1 MSKDNNTIGNT
12 GFASGQAPAHRPTT
26 AQSPGKLCL
35 NLKKTTCNI
44 NNMIKREIQ
53 LSKEFKSQATK
64 AILAINL
71 FALTYLII
79 LLLAVLLTG
88 LCIAGGVSLIVIKP
102 MFVTIALGIG
112 LASLGVLILI
122 FLLKFIFKSHIIDR
136 SHLIEINEQQEPE
149 LFKMIREIVHSVG
162 TNFPKKVY
170 LSSEVNAAVFYDSSF
185 WSMFFPIKK
194 NLLIGLGLVNTV
206 TKEELKAI
214 LSHEFGHFSQRTM
227 KVGSFVYN
235 VNQVI
240 FNMLFENESYES
252 LIQRWANVSG
262 YFSIFVVF
270 AVKINEG
277 IQWVLRK
284 LYIIVN
290 KNYLGLSREMEFH
303 ADEIAASVTGYEP
316 LKNSLLRMALA
327 DQSFNN
333 VLNFYY
339 NRISENIKSVNL
351 YQDQSSV
358 INFLAELNSL
368 PKTNE
373 LPDISLEEQSKYNK
387 SKLVIKDQWASHPTT
402 EERISRLE
410 KTGFSAKYDSDL
422 LANSIF
428 NDISKTQKQI
438 TNKVFESV
446 NYQGETKEIAHEKF
460 LEEYKREVLS
470 NSFSKIYNGY
480 YDSKNPT
487 NFDLKHDKPINEI
500 ISIDEL
506 FSDEKVDL
514 VYTFVALQND
524 IQTLTNISNKTILVK
539 TFDYNGV
546 RFKSKNSG
554 KLIEELKPQLE
565 QLNELLKTND
575 LEIYKYFSGIE
586 QQQNK
591 TNELEQLYNE
601 FFEFDKI
608 FDSKYEIYYKLLND
622 LQFTSVTT
630 PFEQIRTNFKRI
642 NATEE
647 LLKTEIN
654 QLLADKIV
662 FSEVTN
668 EIKEILEKYTSTS
681 LEYFG
686 VTIYNDENLNILYT
700 AINNYG
706 YLLSRKYFLMKRKL
720 LTYQEGLIKNHT
732 QHAV

>member
-1 MSKDNNTIGNT
+1 MT
-12 GFASGQAPAHRPTT
+12 
-26 AQSPGKLCL
+26 
-35 NLKKTTCNI
+35 
-44 NNMIKREIQ
+44 KREVK
-53 LSKEFKSQATK
+53 LSKEFKTQATK

-88 LCIAGGVSLIVIKP
+88 LCIAGGVSLILIKP
-102 MFVTIALGIG
+102 VFITIALGTG
-112 LASLGVLILI
+112 LASMGVLILI
-122 FLLKFIFKSHIIDR
+122 FLLKFIFKSHKIDR
-136 SHLIEINEQQEPE
+136 SELIEINEQQEPE
-149 LFKMIREIVHSVG
+149 LFKMIGEIVQSVG

-170 LSSEVNAAVFYDSSF
+170 LSSDVNAAVFYDSSF
-185 WSMFFPIKK
+185 WSMFFPVKK

-227 KVGSFVYN
+227 KVGSYVYN

-252 LIQRWANVSG
+252 LVQRWASVSG
-262 YFSIFVVF
+262 YFSIFVVI
-270 AVKINEG
+270 ADKINEG

-284 LYIIVN
+284 LYVIVN
-290 KNYLGLSREMEFH
+290 KSYLSLSREIEFH

-327 DQSFNN
+327 DQSFND
-333 VLNFYY
+333 VLGFYN
-339 NRISENIKSVNL
+339 NRIPENIKSVNL
-351 YQDQSSV
+351 YQDQLLV

-368 PKTNE
+368 PITNG

-428 NDISKTQKQI
+428 NDIYNTQKQI
-438 TNKVFESV
+438 ANKLFESV
-446 NYQGETKEIAHEKF
+446 NYQGETKEIAPEKF
-460 LEEYKREVLS
+460 IEEYKIEILS

-480 YDSKNPT
+480 YDSKNPVD
-487 NFDLKHDKPINEI
+487 FDLSQDRSINDKITIN
-500 ISIDEL
+500 EL

-514 VYTFVALQND
+514 VYTSVALQND
-524 IQTLTNISNKTILVK
+524 IQILTNISNKTILAK

-565 QLNELLKTND
+565 RLNELIKIND
-575 LEIYKYFSGIE
+575 LEIYKYFRRVE
-586 QQQNK
+586 QEQNK
-591 TNELEQLYNE
+591 PSELEQLYID

-608 FDSKYEIYYKLLND
+608 FDSKYEIFTKLLND
-622 LQFTSVTT
+622 LQFTAVTT
-630 PFEQIRTNFKRI
+630 PFEQIRANFKRI
-642 NATEE
+642 KPTEE
-647 LLKTEIN
+647 LLKVEIN
-654 QLLADKIV
+654 KILSDTI
-662 FSEVTN
+662 FHSEITMEV
-668 EIKEILEKYTSTS
+668 KEKLEKYTSTT
-681 LEYFG
+681 LKYFG
-686 VTIYNDENLNILYT
+686 GVSYFEENLDILYT

-720 LTYQEGLIKNHT
+720 LIYQEELIKNHT
-732 QHAV
+732 PNAV

>member
-1 MSKDNNTIGNT
+1 
-12 GFASGQAPAHRPTT
+12 
-26 AQSPGKLCL
+26 
-35 NLKKTTCNI
+35 
-44 NNMIKREIQ
+44 MIKREIQ
-53 LSKEFKSQATK
+53 LSKEFKTQATK

-71 FALTYLII
+71 FALSYLII

-88 LCIAGGVSLIVIKP
+88 LCIAGGVSLILIKP
-102 MFVTIALGIG
+102 MFITIALGIG

-122 FLLKFIFKSHIIDR
+122 FLLKFIFKSHKVDR

-149 LFKMIREIVHSVG
+149 LFKMIREIVRSVG

-227 KVGSFVYN
+227 KVGSYVYN

-240 FNMLFENESYES
+240 FNMLFENETYEN
-252 LIQRWANVSG
+252 LVERWANVSG
-262 YFSIFVVF
+262 YFSIFVII

-277 IQWVLRK
+277 IQWILRK
-284 LYIIVN
+284 LYIVVN

-316 LKNSLLRMALA
+316 LKNSLLRMSLA
-327 DQSFNN
+327 DHSFDS
-333 VLNFYY
+333 VLNFYD
-339 NRISENIKSVNL
+339 NRISENIKSINL
-351 YQDQSSV
+351 YQDQLSV

-368 PKTNE
+368 SKTNG
-373 LPDISLEEQSKYNK
+373 LPNISLEEQSKYNK

-402 EERISRLE
+402 EERINRLE

-422 LANSIF
+422 PANSIF
-428 NDISKTQKQI
+428 SDISRSHKQI
-438 TNKVFESV
+438 TDKLFESV
-446 NYQGETKEIAHEKF
+446 IYQGETKEISHENF
-460 LEEYKREVLS
+460 LEEYKGEILS

-480 YDSKNPT
+480 YNSKNPIF
-487 NFDLKHDKPINEI
+487 FDLNHDKTNHDKITIE
-500 ISIDEL
+500 EL

-514 VYTFVALQND
+514 VYTYIALQND
-524 IQTLTNISNKTILVK
+524 IQTLTNISNKTILIK

-546 RFKSKNSG
+546 RFKGKISG

-565 QLNELLKTND
+565 QLNELIKSND
-575 LEIYKYFSGIE
+575 SEIYRYFKRLE

-591 TNELEQLYNE
+591 PYKLEKLYIE

-608 FDSKYEIYYKLLND
+608 FDSKYETYTKLLND

-630 PFEQIRTNFKRI
+630 PFEQIRANFKRI
-642 NATEE
+642 KPTEE
-647 LLKTEIN
+647 LLKIEIN
-654 QLLADKIV
+654 QLLSDPV
-662 FSEVTN
+662 FLTEITA
-668 EIKEILEKYTSTS
+668 EIKEKLEKYTSTT

-686 VTIYNDENLNILYT
+686 GVSYSDANLNILNT
-700 AINNYG
+700 AINYYG
-706 YLLSRKYFLMKRKL
+706 YLLSRKYFLIKKKI
-720 LTYQEGLIKNHT
+720 LTYQEELINNHT
-732 QHAV
+732 HHAE

>member
-1 MSKDNNTIGNT
+1 
-12 GFASGQAPAHRPTT
+12 
-26 AQSPGKLCL
+26 
-35 NLKKTTCNI
+35 
-44 NNMIKREIQ
+44 MIKREIQ
-53 LSKEFKSQATK
+53 LSKEFKNQAAK

-79 LLLAVLLTG
+79 LLLAILLTG

-102 MFVTIALGIG
+102 MFGTIALGIG

-122 FLLKFIFKSHIIDR
+122 FLLKFIFISHKVDR

-149 LFKMIREIVHSVG
+149 LFKMIREIVQIVG

-185 WSMFFPIKK
+185 WSMFFPVKK

-227 KVGSFVYN
+227 KVGSYVYN

-240 FNMLFENESYES
+240 FNMLFENESYEG
-252 LIQRWANVSG
+252 LVQRWANVSG
-262 YFSIFVVF
+262 YFSIFVII
-270 AVKINEG
+270 AGKINEG
-277 IQWVLRK
+277 IQWILRK
-284 LYIIVN
+284 LYVVVN

-327 DQSFNN
+327 DHSFNN
-333 VLNFYY
+333 VLNFY
-339 NRISENIKSVNL
+339 NDRISENIKSVNL

-368 PKTNE
+368 SRTNG

-410 KTGFSAKYDSDL
+410 KTGFSSQYDSDL

-438 TNKVFESV
+438 ANKLFESV

-460 LEEYKREVLS
+460 LEEFKSEILS

-480 YDSKNPT
+480 YDSKNPI
-487 NFDLKHDKPINEI
+487 NFDLNQNKPINDEI
-500 ISIDEL
+500 TIAEL
-506 FSDEKVDL
+506 FSDDKVDL
-514 VYTFVALQND
+514 VYTSVALQND
-524 IQTLTNISNKTILVK
+524 IQILRNISNKTILAK

-546 RFKSKNSG
+546 RYKCKNSG

-565 QLNELLKTND
+565 RLNELIKLND
-575 LEIYKYFSGIE
+575 FEIYKYFKRVE
-586 QQQNK
+586 QRQNK
-591 TNELEQLYNE
+591 PNELEKLYIE

-608 FDSKYEIYYKLLND
+608 FDYKYEIYTKLLND
-622 LQFTSVTT
+622 LQFTTVTT
-630 PFEQIRTNFKRI
+630 TFEQIRANFSKI
-642 NATEE
+642 KSTEE
-647 LLKTEIN
+647 LLKKEIN
-654 QLLADKIV
+654 QLLSDDIIQT
-662 FSEVTN
+662 EITM
-668 EIKEILEKYTSTS
+668 EIKEKLEMYISTK

-686 VTIYNDENLNILYT
+686 EVSYFDENLNILYT

-720 LTYQEGLIKNHT
+720 LKYQEELIKNHT
-732 QHAV
+732 Q

>member
-1 MSKDNNTIGNT
+1 
-12 GFASGQAPAHRPTT
+12 
-26 AQSPGKLCL
+26 
-35 NLKKTTCNI
+35 
-44 NNMIKREIQ
+44 MIKREIQ
-53 LSKEFKSQATK
+53 LSKEFKTQATK

-102 MFVTIALGIG
+102 MFITIALGVG

-122 FLLKFIFKSHIIDR
+122 FLLKFIFKSHKVDR
-136 SHLIEINEQQEPE
+136 SHLIEINSQQEAE
-149 LFKMIREIVHSVG
+149 LFKMIREIVQSVG
-162 TNFPKKVY
+162 TSFPKKVY

-185 WSMFFPIKK
+185 WSMFFPVRK
-194 NLLIGLGLVNTV
+194 NLLIGLGLVNSV

-227 KVGSFVYN
+227 KVGSYVYN

-252 LIQRWANVSG
+252 LVQRWANVSG
-262 YFSIFVVF
+262 YFSIFVII
-270 AVKINEG
+270 AGKINEG
-277 IQWVLRK
+277 IQWILRK
-284 LYIIVN
+284 LYVVVN

-327 DQSFNN
+327 DHSLNN
-333 VLNFYY
+333 VLDFY
-339 NRISENIKSVNL
+339 NNKISENITSENL

-358 INFLAELNSL
+358 INFLAELNSF
-368 PKTNE
+368 PKTNG

-402 EERISRLE
+402 EERVSRLE

-428 NDISKTQKQI
+428 KDIIKTQKQI
-438 TNKVFESV
+438 ANKLFESV
-446 NYQGETKEIAHEKF
+446 NYQDETKEISHEEFIK
-460 LEEYKREVLS
+460 EYKKEILS

-480 YDSKNPT
+480 YDSKNPI
-487 NFDLKHDKPINEI
+487 NFDLNHDKPINEEI
-500 ISIDEL
+500 TFDEL

-514 VYTFVALQND
+514 VYTSVALHND
-524 IQTLTNISNKTILVK
+524 IQILENISNKTILAK

-546 RFKSKNSG
+546 RFKSKNTG
-554 KLIEELKPQLE
+554 KLIEELKPQWE
-565 QLNELLKTND
+565 RLNELIKIND
-575 LEIYKYFSGIE
+575 WEIYKYFRSVE

-591 TNELEQLYNE
+591 PNELEQFYNE

-608 FDSKYEIYYKLLND
+608 FNSKYEIYTKLLND

-642 NATEE
+642 KPTEE
-647 LLKTEIN
+647 LLKIEIN
-654 QLLADKIV
+654 QLLTDTIV
-662 FSEVTN
+662 HSEITN

-686 VTIYNDENLNILYT
+686 GVSYFDENLNILYT
-700 AINNYG
+700 SINYYG
-706 YLLSRKYFLMKRKL
+706 YLLSRKYFLMK
-720 LTYQEGLIKNHT
+720 HP
-732 QHAV
+732 